1 MYYSNEFVLQVHGRP
16 EPKVYLGLDLG
27 QRRDHSALAS
37 VHLTFTDAGRCPLS
51 FANRFRPGLM
61 VKTIERFPLGTC
73 YDDLHDIVLERI
85 RAIDKASAQPFR
97 DATAKTLIIDAGGP
111 GPPVVDRLRNSA
123 PRSLRIK
130 PVIITGGKGA
140 NNLTG
145 GYTGIPR
152 RTLISDVLIALNS
165 GTLRC
170 DGNDPGWPIFRSEL
184 LTLRGDTTQPNDHD
198 AHDDVVLAVA
208 LAVNAAIRDTPE
220 LVPNSPEARRDRVVY
235 GFVNKPL
242 PWQRG

>member
-1 MYYSNEFVLQVHGRP
+1 MSF
-16 EPKVYLGLDLG
+16 EPISQLNGHV
-27 QRRDHSALAS
+27 A
-37 VHLTFTDAGRCPLS
+37 V
-51 FANRFRPGLM
+51 
-61 VKTIERFPLGTC
+61 
-73 YDDLHDIVLERI
+73 
-85 RAIDKASAQPFR
+85 
-97 DATAKTLIIDAGGP
+97 
-111 GPPVVDRLRNSA
+111 
-123 PRSLRIK
+123 
-130 PVIITGGKGA
+130 ITGGKGA

-220 LVPNSPEARRDRVVY
+220 LAPNSPEARRDRVVY
-235 GFVNKPL
+235 GFVDKPL